1 MLVCDFVPEL
11 GVFNAAVLGDEHR
24 VETEFLLLFK
34 VLKQGCNG
42 LDQEQKTQ
50 QVEPCDETDADVGN
64 IPDKRGAVG
73 AAVNGHD
80 DLDHDND
87 STDDLGLFLIARQED
102 DVGPGIVAE
111 REKRGEREEQNGDG
125 DESGAKAGEDS
136 VDRGLGVAGAG
147 LNAGKGLHKCVARAV
162 NDIVAAGAEDHQTGS
177 GADDERVDVN
187 GERLSETLLD
197 GVRDLSRR
205 GGLRAGTLTGF
216 GRVDTALHAPHDGRA
231 EDCTERSFLIEG
243 AAEDE
248 AEHGGNSRDIC
259 PQNDDHQYNIHTS
272 RCAWCRRRR

>member
-34 VLKQGCNG
+34 VLEQSCNG

-50 QVEPCDETDADVGN
+50 QVESCDKTAADV
-64 IPDKRGAVG
+64 
-73 AAVNGHD
+73 
-80 DLDHDND
+80 
-87 STDDLGLFLIARQED
+87 
-102 DVGPGIVAE
+102 
-111 REKRGEREEQNGDG
+111 G
-125 DESGAKAGEDS
+125 DESGAKAREDS
-136 VDRGLGVAGAG
+136 VDCRLGVAGAG

-162 NDIVAAGAEDHQTGS
+162 NDIVAAGAEDHQTGG
-177 GADDERVDVN
+177 GADDERVDAN

-216 GRVDTALHAPHDGRA
+216 GRVDTALYAPHDGRA

-243 AAEDE
+243 TAEDE

-259 PQNDDHQYNIHTS
+259 PQNDDHQHNIHTGHERNDVAGERADALAAPS
-272 RCAWCRRRR
+272 SA

>member
-1 MLVCDFVPEL
+1 MRCP
-11 GVFNAAVLGDEHR
+11 R
-24 VETEFLLLFK
+24 
-34 VLKQGCNG
+34 
-42 LDQEQKTQ
+42 
-50 QVEPCDETDADVGN
+50 
-64 IPDKRGAVG
+64 
-73 AAVNGHD
+73 
-80 DLDHDND
+80 
-87 STDDLGLFLIARQED
+87 RQ
-102 DVGPGIVAE
+102 
-111 REKRGEREEQNGDG
+111 RYCSSRCR
-125 DESGAKAGEDS
+125 
-136 VDRGLGVAGAG
+136 
-147 LNAGKGLHKCVARAV
+147 
-162 NDIVAAGAEDHQTGS
+162 EDHQTGS

-243 AAEDE
+243 AAENE

-272 RCAWCRRRR
+272 HERNDVAGERADALGAAGDDDGKEDRDDDAGDQRRNVESVAHGVGDVIGLHGGTGQAKGHHCGESV